1 MLDVEPEFDHV
12 DEYKSWLKDYK
23 IEIKGKDQAILS
35 YIQRF
40 DIDYLCGGKMAV
52 VHSAIKRLADLL
64 RDEEFREETF
74 ATAGAITELY
84 PLVQRA
90 PRRRGLRVELWADGD
105 LKLKSALVDDGFRC
119 VSASGCSPQVYY
131 GDGVPERYRDLV
143 RQPDTVSLY
152 VADGVV
158 RGRAAADAEGIVTAE
173 TGTSSETNSSSKTA
187 PAPDGDPAR
196 RRALRAAAARVTEAK
211 VLDTR
216 TYEPPPAGAQ
226 LHLLVETQ
234 AADSMLG
241 AIITREGEPDLPA
254 ILRHLRG
261 SFGLGHISKLT
272 KDKIEK
278 RLKAL
283 CDASA
288 VLIDEHGRYR
298 AVTRTVDPTAS
309 LDADT
314 RDGARSD
321 AGVPD
326 AGEDREDPSGTTEV
340 WTDPA
345 EAEDPSGLGSA
356 TSGSRGLHEAA
367 GADADAADHHLPR
380 PAPLLGAADR
390 SG

>member
-1 MLDVEPEFDHV
+1 MLDAEPEFDHL
-12 DEYKSWLKDYK
+12 DEYKAWMKEQKLKL
-23 IEIKGKDQAILS
+23 KGEDQAILS
-35 YIQRF
+35 YIKRF
-40 DIDYLCGGKMAV
+40 DIKHLCGGKMSV
-52 VHSAIKRLADLL
+52 VHSAIERLAELL
-64 RDEEFREETF
+64 GNEEFREETF
-74 ATAGAITELY
+74 AAAGAIAELY

-105 LKLKSALVDDGFRC
+105 LKLKSALVGDGFRC

-131 GDGVPERYRDLV
+131 GDGVPERYKDLV

-158 RGRAAADAEGIVTAE
+158 RGRAADAEGLMTAE
-173 TGTSSETNSSSKTA
+173 TGFSSEVPSTSKAA
-187 PAPDGDPAR
+187 PAPDGDLAR

-211 VLDTR
+211 VLSTCA
-216 TYEPPPAGAQ
+216 YEPPPAGAR

-241 AIITREGEPDLPA
+241 AIIRREGAPDLSA

-261 SFGLGHISKLT
+261 SFELGHITKST

-283 CDASA
+283 CDTSA

-309 LDADT
+309 LDAGT

-340 WTDPA
+340 WIDA
-345 EAEDPSGLGSA
+345 AEDEDSSGLGSA
-356 TSGSRGLHEAA
+356 TSGSGGLHEAA
-367 GADADAADHHLPR
+367 GADADVADQHLPR
-380 PAPLLGAADR
+380 LAPSLGAADR